1 MNIHAKKKLIL
12 LCLLPLLALSKVQA
26 APIFYP
32 DAINTDSTTLVDSI
46 QPVGYVASPTASGF
60 VLSSTQVAYII
71 DYSSQNWT
79 GNLHA
84 YPLSTSGVAT
94 KIDTW
99 VAANNDRGAAGK
111 IDEQNFDTGRNIVTM
126 NGSSKVAFRWASL
139 SATQQTA
146 LGSANVL
153 NYIRGDKRNELPAA
167 AGYRARADVMG
178 DIIHST
184 PLHWEH
190 DHVTA
195 GDVALRTVFVGAN
208 DGMLHAINAVT
219 GTERFAYIPSMLI
232 PKLSALSSASY
243 KHKFYVDGQLVARRF
258 TISGTSKSILV
269 GGLGGGGKGL
279 FALDITNASNT
290 ETNAASSILW
300 EISPTAKN
308 GAITSDYK
316 NLGHTYG
323 TPFLGKLSD
332 GTPVAIV
339 ANGYNNGNN
348 GILPD
353 GTTAPLGNYQAS
365 LYVINAVT
373 GDRIA
378 EYIAG
383 AAGTAVS
390 PNGLSSPTVIDRD
403 FDGKIDTA
411 YAGDID
417 GKLWR
422 FDLSSLTAASSVS
435 ATCVAASGTLA
446 TNGCKELFNAGQ
458 AITMA
463 PAVISHPNGGF
474 MVNFV
479 TGKLFTLED
488 KRDTATHYAYGIW
501 DRPAA
506 YAANSVI
513 LTQLLTETNHSYGSP
528 AKTTRVR
535 TVTDEQPANW
545 DAGSANHMGWKTALP
560 IGGERVIGDG
570 AIITGNIFLFLSNN
584 PTINPT
590 LTPPFE
596 NWWMQ
601 LNALTGGDNGVIR
614 FDLNRSSTFD
624 ESDQVRLVASGP
636 LVSPV
641 GRHMGGG
648 VRSQLTAFSTSGF
661 DIYIANYDRNGDP
674 PPPVGTSGVDGGHF
688 DEDIY
693 FGALSAATRA
703 TATITVGTS
712 GQTNPFP
719 ATLGAITVDGVVVVP
734 ALTVANIVNG
744 TATIT
749 NATTIKNKVTGGYTA
764 TVSGNVVTL
773 TALGTGDGFNGKTI
787 DIADGTSQTLV
798 NFAAPISAVTGVAGV
813 AGSAPSNGRL
823 VISAVGR
830 GRAVSIKCGSVFV
843 GSAAAFTS
851 SGSSTPSTVLDTFN
865 TSINGTVFNGYT
877 TSCVKAPNTAAPTS
891 LTCTIQAPI
900 GKSACPGGFTLS
912 NITAGTNTG
921 PTGGVNT
928 VVAVAGSPAVAGVAQ
943 SGWTNFKPA
952 LTVTA
957 FSGGSNG
964 TTTGDACTTCG
975 SKGHVHKYDD
985 KYDVT
990 GVNYLASSSGAHNLQ
1005 LAISTSTAFKVI
1017 AQNQYLNPGVKI
1029 HLNGSPSYV
1038 YNINQGYRSI
1048 KDFSTAADLVDTT
1061 SSAPLDNTKV
1071 PTYTLNTVNS
1081 IAINMPV
1088 DALTAKNWWG
1098 NGDVRVGLHPT
1109 KTGCVKNSAGA
1120 ADGNMYQPINPPAD
1134 GSNEP
1139 GTKGWISATTNTP
1152 ATATGVRHNGAL
1164 VIQVIRAETPSNV
1177 LEMNVA
1183 GRPQYGWRVK
1193 SAFFSTYVLA
1203 EFTTFWHQ
1211 GSSCYGDAGWT
1222 KTPGADNDNNSTNAN
1237 TNAAGSADPK
1247 IGNLG
1252 AGAPPT
1258 EGSTQ
1263 VTNADGSIT
1272 TTTIVRDNIGSGY
1285 TITTMKVKNGV
1296 TISTETRHSGDGVD
1310 FGGAVEN
1317 GGGGVGCT
1325 VNCDITSYEP
1335 TPADA
1340 LGRVNWRELFN
1351 N

>member
-1 MNIHAKKKLIL
+1 MNIHAKTKLIL
-12 LCLLPLLALSKVQA
+12 LCLLPLLALSSVQA
-26 APIFYP
+26 ASVFDP
-32 DAINTDSTTLVDSI
+32 DAINTNATTLVESI

-71 DYSSQNWT
+71 DYSSQDWT

-84 YPLSTSGVAT
+84 YPLSTSGAAT

-99 VAANNDRGAAGK
+99 IAANNDSGAAAK
-111 IDEQNFDTGRNIVTM
+111 INEQNFDTGRNIVTM

-153 NYIRGDKRNELPAA
+153 NYIRGDKSNELPAA
-167 AGYRARADVMG
+167 AGYRARDTVLG

-243 KHKFYVDGQLVARRF
+243 KHKFYVDGQLIARRF

-269 GGLGGGGKGL
+269 GGLGGGGKGV

-290 ETNAASSILW
+290 ESNSASNILW
-300 EISPTAKN
+300 EKSN
-308 GAITSDYK
+308 TSTGFE

-323 TPFLGKLSD
+323 TPVLAELPD
-332 GTPVAIV
+332 AAGTPVAIV
-339 ANGYNNGNN
+339 ANGYNGSN
-348 GILPD
+348 
-353 GTTAPLGNYQAS
+353 TAAGGYQAY

-373 GDRIA
+373 GAKIA
-378 EYIAG
+378 EYK
-383 AAGTAVS
+383 AGTAGTAAS

-446 TNGCKELFNAGQ
+446 ANGCKELFNAGQ

-463 PAVISHPNGGF
+463 PRVISHPNGGF

-479 TGKLFTLED
+479 TGKLFTLSDET
-488 KRDTATHYAYGIW
+488 DTATHYAYGIW

-528 AKTTRVR
+528 AKITRVR
-535 TVTDEQPANW
+535 TVTDEQPNW
-545 DAGSANHMGWKTALP
+545 DAGSTNHMGWKTALP

-570 AIITGNIFLFLSNN
+570 ALITGNIFLFLSTN

-614 FDLNRSSTFD
+614 FDINRSNTFD

-661 DIYIANYDRNGDP
+661 DVYIANYDRNGDP
-674 PPPVGTSGVDGGHF
+674 PPPAGTSGVDGGHF

-719 ATLGAITVDGVVVVP
+719 ATLGDITVDGVVVVP
-734 ALTVANIVNG
+734 ALTVADIVNG
-744 TATIT
+744 TATTT
-749 NATTIKNKVTGGYTA
+749 NATTIKNRVTGGYTA
-764 TVSGNVVTL
+764 TVSGNVITL

-798 NFAAPISAVTGVAGV
+798 NFAAPISAVAGVAGV
-813 AGSAPSNGRL
+813 AGSAPANGKL
-823 VISAVGR
+823 VISAVGS
-830 GRAVSIKCGSVFV
+830 GKAVSIKCGSVFV

-851 SGSSTPSTVLDTFN
+851 SSSGTSSTVLNTFN
-865 TSINGTVFNGYT
+865 TSINGTTFNGYT
-877 TSCVKAPNTAAPTS
+877 TSCVKAPNTTAPTS

-900 GKSACPGGFTLS
+900 GASACPGGFTLS
-912 NITAGTNTG
+912 NITASTNTG
-921 PTGGVNT
+921 PTGGVNSVT
-928 VVAVAGSPAVAGVAQ
+928 AVAGSPAVAGVAQ

-957 FSGGSNG
+957 FSGGTSG
-964 TTTGDACTTCG
+964 ITTGDACTTCG
-975 SKGHVHKYDD
+975 TKGHVHQYDD

-990 GVNYLASSSGAHNLQ
+990 GVNYLASSTGVHNLQ
-1005 LAISTSTAFKVI
+1005 RAISTSTAFKVI
-1017 AQNQYLNPGVKI
+1017 AQNQYLNPGVQI

-1048 KDFSTAADLVDTT
+1048 KNFATAVDLVDTT

-1081 IAINMPV
+1081 IAINMPA

-1109 KTGCVKNSAGA
+1109 KTGCVRDSAGT

-1134 GSNEP
+1134 GANGP

-1183 GRPQYGWRVK
+1183 GRPDYGWRVK
-1193 SAFFSTYVLA
+1193 SAFYSTYVLA
-1203 EFTTFWHQ
+1203 EFTTFWHHPN
-1211 GSSCYGDAGWT
+1211 GLCYGDAGWS
-1222 KTPGADNDNNSTNAN
+1222 KTPGADASSSTLL
-1237 TNAAGSADPK
+1237 TKVAGSADPK

-1252 AGAPPT
+1252 AGTPPT
-1258 EGSTQ
+1258 EGSTV

-1272 TTTIVRDNIGSGY
+1272 TTTIVYDNIGSGY
-1285 TITTMKVKNGV
+1285 TITSVTVLNGV
-1296 TISTETRHSGDGVD
+1296 PIRTVTTHTGDGVD

-1317 GGGGVGCT
+1317 GVGVNGCT
-1325 VNCDITSYEP
+1325 VNCDTTTPYES
-1335 TPADA
+1335 TLADVI
-1340 LGRVNWRELFN
+1340 GRVNWRELFN